1 MQGLCGA
8 RQPFWSYRLSEQH
21 TCIIEEVERGGG
33 GGRNFDEFHPFLSR
47 DIVGLSCSSKEI
59 LLQGR
64 KRAKKVQQLIRPLN
78 FDLKGKKAL
87 TVDPTPR
94 AKKTKE
100 RDSTS
105 RKV

>member
-1 MQGLCGA
+1 MRSPAAFLVLPVIGTTHLYHRRGG
-8 RQPFWSYRLSEQH
+8 
-21 TCIIEEVERGGG
+21 ERGGGG

>member
-1 MQGLCGA
+1 MRSPAAFLVLPVIGTTHLYHRRGG
-8 RQPFWSYRLSEQH
+8 
-21 TCIIEEVERGGG
+21 ERGG